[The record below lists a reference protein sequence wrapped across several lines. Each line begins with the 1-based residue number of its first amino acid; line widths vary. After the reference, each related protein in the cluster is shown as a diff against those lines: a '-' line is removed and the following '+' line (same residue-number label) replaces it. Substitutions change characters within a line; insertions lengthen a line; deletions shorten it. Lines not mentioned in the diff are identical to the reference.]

1 MRCEFGGPKAILL
14 ASTSCSGGLMAQGF
28 GFGTAGLGSKGLEKS
43 YDGFRIVLKWK
54 ACLVFYMIRLF

>member
-28 GFGTAGLGSKGLEKS
+28 GFGTAGLGVKGFGEV
-43 YDGFRIVLKWK
+43 I
-54 ACLVFYMIRLF
+54 